1 MVYGIKGY
9 LIVYKITA
17 AYVCIFLQE
26 STLFYAYLHVLMFT
40 YVFIKYENMLFIKYD
55 VSHKYKYVFVKY
67 ISLMGKY
74 AHAWPSA
81 HRFFAYGS
89 QING

>member
-1 MVYGIKGY
+1 
-9 LIVYKITA
+9 
-17 AYVCIFLQE
+17 
-26 STLFYAYLHVLMFT
+26 MFT
-40 YVFIKYENMLFIKYD
+40 YVFIKYENMLFVKYN
-55 VSHKYKYVFVKY
+55 VFHKYKYVFVKY